1 MNEDKLQ
8 SPNHMGARTVLRV
21 GGPVIGVVGLLF
33 MIVGV
38 GSFFSSMGSFEPPR
52 LFWCAF
58 VGIPLLF
65 VGIAMSMFGYMGAM
79 QRYVAGES
87 APVAKDVVNYM
98 GENIQPGIKA
108 VTKAATEGILEA
120 QKEQRQKP

>member
-8 SPNHMGARTVLRV
+8 SPRHAGTRTFLRV
-21 GGPVIGVVGLLF
+21 AGPLVAAAGLLF
-33 MIVGV
+33 LIVGTAN
-38 GSFFSSMGSFEPPR
+38 FFAAAGSFEPPR
-52 LFWCAF
+52 LFWCNF

-65 VGIAMSMFGYMGAM
+65 VGLVMCMLGYMGAM

-98 GENIQPGIKA
+98 GENTQPGVRSI
-108 VTKAATEGILEA
+108 TKAATEGYLEA
-120 QKEQRQKP
+120 RKEQEKKE